1 MFKIYLAGAM
11 SHLTKE
17 QRNAWRVKI
26 VKEFFY
32 YNEKIK
38 VINPCKYYDMDM
50 DANSYTE
57 KEVKKFDLYQVRT
70 SNIIIVNITH
80 PNSIGTAMEL
90 QVASD
95 LHIPIIAFGTP
106 SVPTHPWILETIDKF
121 CADIE
126 DVINYVTQYY
136 L

>member
-11 SHLTKE
+11 SGLSKE
-17 QRNAWRVKI
+17 QRNNWRISVKRAI
-26 VKEFFY
+26 FN
-32 YNEKIK
+32 YNSKIQA
-38 VINPCKYYDMDM
+38 INPCEYYDMDM
-50 DANSYTE
+50 DKDSYTE

-95 LHIPIIAFGTP
+95 LNIPIIAFGTP
-106 SVPTHPWILETIDKF
+106 SVPVHPWILETIDKF

-126 DVINYVTQYY
+126 DIINYVTQYY